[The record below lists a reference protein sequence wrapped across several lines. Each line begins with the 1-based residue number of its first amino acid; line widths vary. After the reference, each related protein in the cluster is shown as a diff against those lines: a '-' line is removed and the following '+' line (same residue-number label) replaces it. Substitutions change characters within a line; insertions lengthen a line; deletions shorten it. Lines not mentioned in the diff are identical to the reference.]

1 MGAKSEKNGMET
13 YFFIVAVRGKRRA
26 LSPYHSVP
34 CINISVDC
42 E

>member
-26 LSPYHSVP
+26 LSLSPMY
-34 CINISVDC
+34 
-42 E
+42 

>member
-26 LSPYHSVP
+26 LSVP